1 MTELQT
7 LSIVIGVLTT
17 CVSVVIGV
25 ISIVTSNRRA
35 DQQRQTELFM
45 NIYDRFQDKE
55 YTKTMYR
62 IIVEYQ
68 YADFD
73 EFSQKYG
80 FDMRTRT
87 YSNLDIYAEAS

>member
-1 MTELQT
+1 LADIQT
-7 LSIVIGVLTT
+7 LSIALAAVGIF
-17 CVSVVIGV
+17 IAA
-25 ISIVTSNRRA
+25 INSILSNRRA